1 MKTFRYI
8 LLLILSLPAA
18 TLMQAQLTPMPDSL
32 IEKEAIKALYFED
45 TKLSSS
51 NTFGFSYINHA
62 KNEGSVSFFIEYR
75 HSHNKAIMDDE
86 FIEQWY
92 FMMPAGTKKSFE
104 INCGVPNSLKTNVVT
119 YCKLCYCVD
128 AGCHPADGDWGI
140 KGRKKGKKWRIEI
153 SHGSKIYNF
162 SAVREKFENFPK

>member
-1 MKTFRYI
+1 MKRFRYI

-18 TLMQAQLTPMPDSL
+18 TLIQAQLTPMPDSL

-45 TKLSSS
+45 TKLSTS

-92 FMMPAGTKKSFE
+92 FMMPAGSKKNFE
-104 INCGVPNSLKTNVVT
+104 ITGAALKANEVN

-128 AGCHPADGDWGI
+128 AGCHPAASDWI
-140 KGRKKGKKWRIEI
+140 IRGRKKGKKWRIEI
-153 SHGSKIYNF
+153 SRGEKTYNF
-162 SAVREKFENFPK
+162 SAIREKFENFPK